1 MSATDVATVTLEIDG
16 RELTVPKGTPLVL
29 AAATAGVEIPIFCYE
44 PRLGPAIG
52 ACRMCL
58 VEVEGMPKLQAACTM
73 TAGDGMKVHTRSDSA
88 AQGQEAVLEFI
99 LLNHPLDCPVC
110 DKGGECPLQD
120 LTYRYGPGN
129 TRFHLNKRTYEK
141 PLAIS
146 PLIALDRERCILCY
160 RCTRFSQ
167 DVAQDEQLVAR
178 ERGATSVIATFEEQ
192 PYRGRFS
199 GNVIELCPVGALT
212 STEYRF
218 KARPWEIT
226 NVPTVCALCPTGCN
240 IWGSVREGGVQRVL
254 SRNHPDVD
262 EGWLCDKGRF
272 SHVHLSAG
280 DRYLQG
286 LVRGARGL
294 EPATAEQLAETIAR
308 RLRHH
313 ATLHGPESIAV
324 IASGE
329 QSNEEALAWAEL
341 VRAAGGGALVS
352 SGFAGGGP
360 WDALAPSAARIADL
374 DHADVIVILG
384 EREVGDAAGVLELR
398 VRQAVRRGAR
408 LLLAGSG
415 GSDLDRLAAGHIA
428 AGEIAAELQGAEHPV
443 LIATE
448 PAAVAAAAA
457 IARDAGLADGPGGV
471 LAVPE
476 GPNERGLHALG
487 YRDDAATVLQ
497 RAEDGTL
504 QMLIVLGDADP
515 LSRFPEAE
523 RWEAALQRCES
534 VVASSLFPTPTALWA
549 HVILPATSALEKD
562 GTTTN
567 LEGRTQR
574 LRPVL
579 PVPAGLHP
587 ELAVLAAA
595 AAHLGVELEAS
606 PSRMFRR
613 VAEAAPLFTGLTWD
627 SIGQSAPLSSE
638 RPEAVRVAP
647 PATDRTQAA
656 KVPGA
661 PADESRN
668 GGLRAIGRRPLFAG
682 AAVARTERL
691 AFQRSD
697 EIVLARGDALALGI
711 SEGGAVTVRHA
722 GGSTTGPARLSRTL
736 APGAVRFAWDGA
748 PIDGDCTVEKGA

>member
-58 VEVEGMPKLQAACTM
+58 VEVEGMPKLQAACTL
-73 TAGDGMKVHTRSDSA
+73 TAGDGMKVHTRSASA
-88 AQGQEAVLEFI
+88 AEGQEAVLEFI

-167 DVAQDEQLVAR
+167 DVAEDEQLVAR
-178 ERGATSVIATFEEQ
+178 ERGATSVIATFEDQ

-226 NVPTVCALCPTGCN
+226 NVPSVCALCPTGCN
-240 IWGSVREGGVQRVL
+240 TWATVREGGVQRMI
-254 SRNHPDVD
+254 SRNHPGVD

-272 SHVHLSAG
+272 AHVHLGAG

-286 LVRGARGL
+286 LVRGPRGL

-324 IASGE
+324 VASGE
-329 QSNEEALAWAEL
+329 QSNEEAHAWAEL
-341 VRAAGGGALVS
+341 VRAAGGGALVGN
-352 SGFAGGGP
+352 GFPGAGD
-360 WDALAPSAARIADL
+360 WDALGPYAATIADL
-374 DHADVIVILG
+374 DRADLIVVSG

-415 GSDLDRLAAGHIA
+415 GGDLDHVAGGRIA
-428 AGEIAAELQGAEHPV
+428 AGEIEAALKAAEHPV

-457 IARDAGLADGPGGV
+457 VAHAAGLGGGPGGV

-487 YRDDAATVLQ
+487 YREDAAAVLK

-504 QMLIVLGDADP
+504 QMLVVLGDADP
-515 LSRFPEAE
+515 LSRFPEPE

-549 HVILPATSALEKD
+549 HVILPATAALEKD
-562 GTTTN
+562 GTITN

-579 PVPAGLHP
+579 PAPAGVHP

-595 AAHLGVELEAS
+595 GRHLGLELEAS
-606 PSRMFRR
+606 PSRAFGR
-613 VAEAAPLFTGLTWD
+613 VAEAAPLFAGLTWEL
-627 SIGQSAPLSSE
+627 IGETAPLASR
-638 RPEAVRVAP
+638 RP
-647 PATDRTQAA
+647 TAA
-656 KVPGA
+656 KAPRAAA
-661 PADESRN
+661 PAAAPSGD
-668 GGLRAIGRRPLFAG
+668 GLRAVGRRPLFAG

-697 EIVLARGDALALGI
+697 EIVLARADALRLGI
-711 SEGGAVTVRHA
+711 AEGAPVTVRHA
-722 GGSTTGPARLSRTL
+722 GGTTSGAARLSRTL

-748 PIDGDCTVEKGA
+748 PVDGVCTVEGQA

>member
-1 MSATDVATVTLEIDG
+1 MSVTDIATVTLEIDG

-29 AAATAGVEIPIFCYE
+29 AAAEAGIEIPIFCYE

-73 TAGDGMKVHTRSDSA
+73 SATDGLKVHTRSAGA
-88 AQGQEAVLEFI
+88 AEGQEAVLEFI

-167 DVAQDEQLVAR
+167 DVAQDEQLIAR
-178 ERGATSVIATFEEQ
+178 ERGAGSVIATFEEQ
-192 PYRGRFS
+192 PYTGRFS

-218 KARPWEIT
+218 KARPWEI
-226 NVPTVCALCPTGCN
+226 NDIPSVCALCPTGCN
-240 IWGSVREGGVQRVL
+240 TWATLREGAITRLL

-272 SHVHLSAG
+272 AHAHLNAG
-280 DRYLQG
+280 DRYVQG
-286 LVRGARGL
+286 LVRGPRGL
-294 EPATAEQLAETIAR
+294 EPATVEELAETIAR

-313 ATLHGPESIAV
+313 AILHGPESIAV
-324 IASGE
+324 VASGE
-329 QSNEEALAWAEL
+329 QSNEEAHAWAEL

-352 SGFAGGGP
+352 SGYPGGGG
-360 WDALAPSAARIADL
+360 WDALAPYAARIADL
-374 DHADVIVILG
+374 DRADLIVVSG
-384 EREVGDAAGVLELR
+384 EREIGDAAGVLELR

-415 GSDLDRLAAGHIA
+415 GGDLDHIA
-428 AGEIAAELQGAEHPV
+428 AGRVAPAEIAAALRAAERAV

-448 PAAVAAAAA
+448 PAAVAAAPATA
-457 IARDAGLADGPGGV
+457 HAAGLAKGPGGV
-471 LAVPE
+471 IAIPE
-476 GPNERGLHALG
+476 GPNERGLYALG
-487 YRDDAATVLQ
+487 YRDDAATVLR
-497 RAEDGTL
+497 RADDGTL
-504 QMLIVLGDADP
+504 QMLVVLGDADP

-549 HVILPATSALEKD
+549 HVILPATSTLEKD
-562 GTTTN
+562 GTVTN

-574 LRPVL
+574 LRRFL
-579 PVPAGLHP
+579 PPPAGVAA

-595 AAHLGVELEAS
+595 GRHLGLELETS
-606 PSRMFRR
+606 PSRAFARL
-613 VAEAAPLFTGLTWD
+613 AATAPLFGDLTWD
-627 SIGQSAPLSSE
+627 AIGRQAPLVAG
-638 RPEAVRVAP
+638 RPKAGKAPGAP
-647 PATDRTQAA
+647 PAAPRAA
-656 KVPGA
+656 SA
-661 PADESRN
+661 E
-668 GGLRAIGRRPLFAG
+668 GLRAVGRRPLFSG
-682 AAVARTERL
+682 AAVARAERL

-697 EIVLARGDALALGI
+697 EIVLAREDALRLGVV
-711 SEGGAVTVRHA
+711 EGAPVTVRHA
-722 GGSTTGPARLSRTL
+722 GGTTTGTARLARTL
-736 APGAVRFAWDGA
+736 APGAIRFAWDGA
-748 PIDGDCTVEKGA
+748 PVDGPCSIEEGR

>member
-29 AAATAGVEIPIFCYE
+29 AAAGAGVEIPIFCYE

-73 TAGDGMKVHTRSDSA
+73 TAGDGMKVHTRSASA

-99 LLNHPLDCPVC
+99 LTNHPLDCPVC

-167 DVAQDEQLVAR
+167 DVAEDEQLVAR

-226 NVPTVCALCPTGCN
+226 NVPSVCALCPTGCN
-240 IWGSVREGGVQRVL
+240 TWASVREGDVRRVL
-254 SRNHPDVD
+254 SRNHPGVD

-272 SHVHLSAG
+272 AHVHVNAA

-286 LVRGARGL
+286 LVRGPRGL
-294 EPATAEQLAETIAR
+294 EPVTPEQLAETIAR

-313 ATLHGPESIAV
+313 ASLHGPDSIAIV
-324 IASGE
+324 ASGE
-329 QSNEEALAWAEL
+329 QSNEEAHAWAEL
-341 VRAAGGGALVS
+341 VRAVGGGALVS
-352 SGFAGGGP
+352 NGFAGAGQ
-360 WDALAPSAARIADL
+360 WDTLAPYAATIADL
-374 DHADVIVILG
+374 DRADLIVISG

-415 GSDLDRLAAGHIA
+415 GVDLDHVATGRIA
-428 AGEIAAELQGAEHPV
+428 PGEIEGALRDAEHSV

-448 PAAVAAAAA
+448 PAAVAAAGALA
-457 IARDAGLADGPGGV
+457 HAAGLADGPGGV
-471 LAVPE
+471 IAVPE

-487 YRDDAATVLQ
+487 YRDDAGTVLS
-497 RAEDGTL
+497 RAESGTL

-515 LSRFPEAE
+515 LSCFPEPE

-549 HVILPATSALEKD
+549 HVILPATAALEKD

-574 LRPVL
+574 LRPVR
-579 PVPAGLHP
+579 PAPAGVQP

-595 AAHLGVELEAS
+595 GRHLGLELDAS
-606 PSRMFRR
+606 PSRAFRR
-613 VAEAAPLFTGLTWD
+613 VAAAGPLFAGLTWEA
-627 SIGQSAPLSSE
+627 IAERAPLATE
-638 RPEAVRVAP
+638 RPRAGSDPAAP
-647 PATDRTQAA
+647 
-656 KVPGA
+656 VPA
-661 PADESRN
+661 PASQSENR
-668 GGLRAIGRRPLFAG
+668 GGFRAVGRRPLFSG
-682 AAVARTERL
+682 AAVARSERL

-697 EIVLARGDALALGI
+697 EIVLPREDALRLGI
-711 SEGGAVTVRHA
+711 AEGRPVAVRHA
-722 GGSTTGPARLSRTL
+722 GGTTTGTARLSRTL

-748 PIDGDCTVEKGA
+748 PIDGPCKVEEGA